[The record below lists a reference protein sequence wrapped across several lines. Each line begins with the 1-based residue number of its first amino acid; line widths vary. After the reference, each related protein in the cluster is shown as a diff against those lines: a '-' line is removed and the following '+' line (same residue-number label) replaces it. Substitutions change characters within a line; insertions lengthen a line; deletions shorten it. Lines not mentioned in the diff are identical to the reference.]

1 MHVHT
6 ILFLYYYVSC
16 ILYYYNIILKWHIL
30 SMSYADAAHIVLN
43 MHAKVARK
51 SCDL

>member
-1 MHVHT
+1 MYGIVLALLC
-6 ILFLYYYVSC
+6 IMYLVLYTSSEMVY
-16 ILYYYNIILKWHIL
+16 IL

>member
-1 MHVHT
+1 
-6 ILFLYYYVSC
+6 
-16 ILYYYNIILKWHIL
+16 
-30 SMSYADAAHIVLN
+30 MSYADAAHIVLN